1 LILHRLRLPAP
12 EPGIIQKG
20 GGLLAGI
27 GPHPLSGTRV
37 VYAGTMHDADNKTWE
52 EAWLCRDPA
61 FDGRFFIGVR
71 TTGVYCRCVCPVRLP
86 FRRNIEF
93 LPSAAAA
100 EVAGF
105 RPCLRCRPEAAP
117 FSPAWNGTRTTVE
130 RAARFII
137 EDGAL
142 DSSTTV
148 EDFAARLGMTA
159 RHLNRLFIRHWG
171 ASPSVVARTARV
183 QRAKRL
189 LNETELPMVEVALQA
204 GFGSLRRF
212 NAVFLEVYKRPP
224 GTIRRRCLPSHM

>member
-1 LILHRLRLPAP
+1 MYGAIMP
-12 EPGIIQKG
+12 
-20 GGLLAGI
+20 
-27 GPHPLSGTRV
+27 
-37 VYAGTMHDADNKTWE
+37 DADVESWE
-52 EAWLCRDPA
+52 RAWQSRDPA

-86 FRRNIEF
+86 FRRNIDF

-100 EVAGF
+100 EMAGF

-130 RAARFII
+130 RAARLII

-142 DSSTTV
+142 DGGGSV
-148 EDFAARLGMTA
+148 DVLAARLGVTA
-159 RHLNRLFIRHWG
+159 RHLNRLFVRYFG

-189 LNETELPMVEVALQA
+189 LDETELPMMEVALQA

-212 NAVFLEVYKRPP
+212 NAVFSAVYKIPP
-224 GTIRRRCLPSHM
+224 GEVRRKK

>member
-1 LILHRLRLPAP
+1 MIR
-12 EPGIIQKG
+12 KG
-20 GGLLAGI
+20 GGALAGI
-27 GPHPLSGTRV
+27 GPHPLSGTRD
-37 VYAGTMHDADNKTWE
+37 VYAGAMPDLDSKIWE
-52 EAWLCRDPA
+52 EAWRCRDRA

-130 RAARFII
+130 RAARLII

-142 DSSTTV
+142 DDGTTV

-159 RHLNRLFIRHWG
+159 RHLNRLFARHWG
-171 ASPSVVARTARV
+171 ASPSIVARTARV

-189 LNETELPMVEVALQA
+189 LNETDLPMVEVALQA

-212 NAVFLEVYKRPP
+212 NAVFSEVYKRPP
-224 GTIRRRCLPSHM
+224 GAIRRRCVASHP

>member
-1 LILHRLRLPAP
+1 MNRKRGGPLARIRPDP
-12 EPGIIQKG
+12 PFGTPG
-20 GGLLAGI
+20 
-27 GPHPLSGTRV
+27 
-37 VYAGTMHDADNKTWE
+37 VYAGAMPDTDSRNWE
-52 EAWLCRDPA
+52 EAWRSRDPA

-117 FSPAWNGTRTTVE
+117 FSPAWNGTWTTVE
-130 RAARFII
+130 RAARLII

-142 DSSTTV
+142 DGGITI
-148 EDFAARLGMTA
+148 EGFAARLGMTA
-159 RHLNRLFIRHWG
+159 RHLNRLFARHWG
-171 ASPSVVARTARV
+171 ASPSIVARTARV

-189 LNETELPMVEVALQA
+189 LNQTDLAMVEVASQA

-212 NAVFLEVYKRPP
+212 NAVFLEVYRRPP
-224 GTIRRRCLPSHM
+224 SAIRRRYLSRHP

>member
-1 LILHRLRLPAP
+1 MQR
-12 EPGIIQKG
+12 KS
-20 GGLLAGI
+20 GGLLARI
-27 GPHPLSGTRV
+27 GPHPLSGTRG
-37 VYAGTMHDADNKTWE
+37 VYAGVMPDVDSTTWE
-52 EAWLCRDPA
+52 EAWRSRDPA

-86 FRRNIEF
+86 FRRNVEF

-130 RAARFII
+130 RAARLII

-142 DSSTTV
+142 DAGTTV
-148 EDFAARLGMTA
+148 ETFAARLGMTA
-159 RHLNRLFIRHWG
+159 RHLNRLFARHWG
-171 ASPSVVARTARV
+171 ASPSIVARTARV

-189 LNETELPMVEVALQA
+189 LSETDLPMVEVAVQA

-212 NAVFLEVYKRPP
+212 NAVFAEVYKRPP
-224 GTIRRRCLPSHM
+224 GAIRRRCLPGCR

>member
-1 LILHRLRLPAP
+1 
-12 EPGIIQKG
+12 
-20 GGLLAGI
+20 
-27 GPHPLSGTRV
+27 
-37 VYAGTMHDADNKTWE
+37 MHDADSRTWE
-52 EAWLCRDPA
+52 EAWRSRNPA

-86 FRRNIEF
+86 LRGNIEF

-130 RAARFII
+130 RAARLII
-137 EDGAL
+137 KEGAL
-142 DSSTTV
+142 DDGTTV
-148 EDFAARLGMTA
+148 EAFAARLGMTA
-159 RHLNRLFIRHWG
+159 RHLNRLFARHWG
-171 ASPSVVARTARV
+171 ASPSIVARTARV

-189 LNETELPMVEVALQA
+189 LSETDLPMVEVAVQA

-212 NAVFLEVYKRPP
+212 NAVFSEVYKRPP
-224 GTIRRRCLPSHM
+224 SAIRRRCLPGYL

>member
-1 LILHRLRLPAP
+1 MPDVD
-12 EPGIIQKG
+12 
-20 GGLLAGI
+20 
-27 GPHPLSGTRV
+27 ST
-37 VYAGTMHDADNKTWE
+37 TWE
-52 EAWLCRDPA
+52 EAWRSRDPA

-86 FRRNIEF
+86 LRGNIEF

-130 RAARFII
+130 ASRSIGAR
-137 EDGAL
+137 
-142 DSSTTV
+142 
-148 EDFAARLGMTA
+148 R
-159 RHLNRLFIRHWG
+159 
-171 ASPSVVARTARV
+171 ARV

-189 LNETELPMVEVALQA
+189 LSETDLPMVEVAVQA

-212 NAVFLEVYKRPP
+212 NAVFAEVYKRPP
-224 GTIRRRCLPSHM
+224 GAIRRRCLPSHL

>member
-1 LILHRLRLPAP
+1 MKR
-12 EPGIIQKG
+12 KG

-27 GPHPLSGTRV
+27 GPHPLLGTRG
-37 VYAGTMHDADNKTWE
+37 VYAGVMPDVDSIVWE
-52 EAWLCRDPA
+52 EAWRCRDPA

-117 FSPAWNGTRTTVE
+117 FSPAWNGTKTTVE
-130 RAARFII
+130 RAVRLII
-137 EDGAL
+137 KEGAL
-142 DSSTTV
+142 DDGTTV
-148 EDFAARLGMTA
+148 EAFAARLGITA
-159 RHLNRLFIRHWG
+159 RHLNRLFVRHWG
-171 ASPSVVARTARV
+171 ASPSIVAKTARV

-189 LNETELPMVEVALQA
+189 LTETDLPMVEVAVQA

-212 NAVFLEVYKRPP
+212 NAVFAEVYKRPP
-224 GTIRRRCLPSHM
+224 STIRRRCLPSHL